1 MPPQSEFPCTTAA
14 DDFLVGGGIMGELIR
29 SKDWSATPLG
39 PKEEPLRMVAIY
51 TQLLK
56 KKYGGQLDS
65 QSNEIIQGC
74 VDGAV
79 RNTLENLKV
88 SMEETHASI
97 TCSPLPTLQVQA
109 VHLRQIL
116 QNLVGNA
123 LKYRSERRPEI
134 QVNARREGRE
144 WIISVQDN
152 GIGIAP
158 HYQEQIFGLFKRLH
172 SGDRYSGTGLGLAI
186 CRKLLERYGGRIW
199 LESESGEGSIF
210 FFTLPAEEDA

>member
-1 MPPQSEFPCTTAA
+1 MPTQSELPCTTA

-39 PKEEPLRMVAIY
+39 PREEPLRMVAIY
-51 TQLLK
+51 SQLLK

-65 QSNEIIQGC
+65 QADEIIQRC

-79 RNTLENLKV
+79 RNTLENLKA
-88 SMEETHASI
+88 SIEETHASI
-97 TCSPLPTLQVQA
+97 TCSPLPTLQMQP

-123 LKYRSERRPEI
+123 LKYRSERRPEVH
-134 QVNARREGRE
+134 VNARREGRE
-144 WIISVQDN
+144 WVISVQDN

-158 HYQEQIFGLFKRLH
+158 HYQ
-172 SGDRYSGTGLGLAI
+172 
-186 CRKLLERYGGRIW
+186 
-199 LESESGEGSIF
+199 
-210 FFTLPAEEDA
+210 